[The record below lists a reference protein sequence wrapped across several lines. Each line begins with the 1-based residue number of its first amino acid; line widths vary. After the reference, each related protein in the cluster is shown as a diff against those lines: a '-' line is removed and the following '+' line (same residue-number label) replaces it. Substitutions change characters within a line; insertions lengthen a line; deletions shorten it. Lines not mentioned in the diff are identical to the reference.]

1 MIRQELTELVAAAVR
16 QAQAVGALPEME
28 LPSSPPEHPQNPEH
42 GDYASSLPL
51 KLARGAR
58 MSPIAIAEVIRGSIA
73 AHPAVQEVAIA
84 PPGFVNFTL
93 NQEWLSQQV
102 EDILQ
107 AGERYGTVDV
117 GQGQSIQVE
126 FVSANPTGPLHVG
139 HGRGAVLGSSISNIL
154 DAAGYKVTREYYV
167 NDTGNQ
173 IAVFQHSLWARYLQA
188 LGQDV
193 PFPENGYGGAYLV
206 DLAQELAAERGGEFL
221 GEPETEKRAAL
232 AKLGMERMISLIR
245 RDLEDLR
252 TTFDVWYSE
261 VSLYQDGTYQK
272 CMELLARGA
281 HVAEREGAR
290 WFVSTALGEDKDNVL
305 VRTTGVPTYFASD
318 AAYHYNKFVQR
329 GFSRVINIWGA
340 DHQGH
345 VSRVKAIVAALGV
358 NSSRLEVLLSQ
369 LVTLRR
375 GAEIVRL
382 SKRAGDIIAL
392 RDVLDEVGAD
402 ACRFFFLSRSADSQM
417 DFDLELAKKQ
427 SSENPVYYVQYAHA
441 RIASVLRNAQER
453 GITWDEGEVALL
465 RDEAELALVRKML
478 LLPELVETAALNL
491 APHSLPHFALELAT
505 AFHNFY
511 ERCRIISDAEPEM
524 TRARLKLAQAA
535 KTVLANTLILMG
547 MTAPEQM

>member
-1 MIRQELTELVAAAVR
+1 M
-16 QAQAVGALPEME
+16 
-28 LPSSPPEHPQNPEH
+28 
-42 GDYASSLPL
+42 
-51 KLARGAR
+51 
-58 MSPIAIAEVIRGSIA
+58 
-73 AHPAVQEVAIA
+73 
-84 PPGFVNFTL
+84 
-93 NQEWLSQQV
+93 
-102 EDILQ
+102 
-107 AGERYGTVDV
+107 
-117 GQGQSIQVE
+117 
-126 FVSANPTGPLHVG
+126 
-139 HGRGAVLGSSISNIL
+139 LGSSIANIL

-173 IAVFQHSLWARYLQA
+173 IAVFQQSLWARYLQA

-232 AKLGMERMISLIR
+232 TKLGMERMIGLIR
-245 RDLEDLR
+245 RDLEDLG

-261 VSLYQDGTYQK
+261 ASLYQDGTYQK
-272 CMELLARGA
+272 CMELLARGS
-281 HVAEREGAR
+281 HIAEREGAR

-511 ERCRIISDAEPEM
+511 ERCRIISDTEPEM